1 MRIYMR
7 KRDGYRFVRG
17 GHVIDLQRGIAAGS
31 PTPVS
36 VDSVFGGQTETA
48 LKLWQSRNGLP
59 VTGTVD
65 QLTWQGATNKPLPS
79 QFRRCLAVTAAFE
92 GHNYTFAAGNWDNAY
107 LTWGV
112 VGFTLKHG
120 NFGKVIKR
128 INQRHPAL
136 LEAAMGH
143 NKAAELLAI
152 LSASAAEKKAWGD
165 AISRLPT
172 KYRLVD
178 DWEDAF
184 EVLGNQPEVR
194 IIQDEVAYEVYWSR
208 AVQDLDTFGELTEAD
223 AALFFDTA
231 VQNGGVDSDKATR
244 IRNGIAANP
253 GASGRDRLAIIAEA
267 IARGSNPDFY
277 EDVLSRR
284 MTIATGSGVVHGASY
299 FLADWA
305 IDLVDIEA
313 GDLA

>member
-1 MRIYMR
+1 M
-7 KRDGYRFVRG
+7 
-17 GHVIDLQRGIAAGS
+17 
-31 PTPVS
+31 
-36 VDSVFGGQTETA
+36 
-48 LKLWQSRNGLP
+48 
-59 VTGTVD
+59 
-65 QLTWQGATNKPLPS
+65 
-79 QFRRCLAVTAAFE
+79 
-92 GHNYTFAAGNWDNAY
+92 
-107 LTWGV
+107 
-112 VGFTLKHG
+112 
-120 NFGKVIKR
+120 
-128 INQRHPAL
+128 
-136 LEAAMGH
+136 
-143 NKAAELLAI
+143 
-152 LSASAAEKKAWGD
+152 
-165 AISRLPT
+165 
-172 KYRLVD
+172 D

-208 AVQDLDTFGELTEAD
+208 AVQDLETFGELTEAD

-244 IRNGIAANP
+244 IRNGLAANP